1 MKIKKKI
8 LKYSWELVYENKEK
22 RYPDIAGN
30 LIVKIKKKI
39 LTYSWELVYEN
50 KEKRYPD
57 IAGNLVVEIKKKR
70 YSNRDGN
77 SIL

>member
-1 MKIKKKI
+1 M
-8 LKYSWELVYENKEK
+8 
-22 RYPDIAGN
+22 
-30 LIVKIKKKI
+30 KIKKKI

-70 YSNRDGN
+70 YSSKNERNKKEMFLDEC
-77 SIL
+77 

>member
-1 MKIKKKI
+1 MNREKGYPR
-8 LKYSWELVYENKEK
+8 YSWELDYGNKEK
-22 RYPDIAGN
+22 RYSHIAGN

-57 IAGNLVVEIKKKR
+57 IAGNLVVEIEKKR
-70 YSNRDGN
+70 YSNIDGN
-77 SIL
+77 FIL

>member
-1 MKIKKKI
+1 M
-8 LKYSWELVYENKEK
+8 
-22 RYPDIAGN
+22 
-30 LIVKIKKKI
+30 KIKKKI